1 MISDRKL
8 EHLLICENYDVE
20 FKNKT
25 TGFEDIELIHNVL
38 PEIDK
43 NEIDLSTSVFG
54 KKLNSP
60 LFMTAIT
67 GGHPAAKNINKQL
80 AIAAE
85 NNRIALGVGSQRAA
99 CEHPEL
105 ADTYT
110 VVRENAP
117 DCLLV
122 GNIGAPQLNLAEK
135 AVEILDADI
144 LAIHLNPLQES
155 IQPEGDLDAR
165 GYLDLINQITESVDI
180 PVVAK
185 ETGCGISGESA
196 KALVDAGVDFI
207 DIEGAGGTSWA
218 AVETYR
224 AEDRYLGEV
233 FWDWG
238 IPTAI
243 STVEVTNAVNVP
255 VISSGGIRTGLEAAK
270 AIALGADAVGMA
282 LPFLKN
288 SASQDQLNKF
298 IERFNDSLRIA
309 MFLVGAN
316 NIEELKQSKLVIRGK
331 TREWLSERGIN
342 KHKKLFKEIKHE
354 RRSYRYWGIS
364 GSRKKHDCCQDW

>member
-25 TGFEDIELIHNVL
+25 TGFEDIELIHNAL
-38 PEIDK
+38 PEVNK

-54 KKLNSP
+54 KKLDSP
-60 LFMTAIT
+60 LFITAIT
-67 GGHPAAKNINKQL
+67 GGHPIAKDINKQL
-80 AIAAE
+80 AIVAE
-85 NNRIALGVGSQRAA
+85 NNNIALGVGSQRAA
-99 CEHPEL
+99 CENPEL
-105 ADTYT
+105 IDTYD
-110 VVRENAP
+110 VVRKNAP

-135 AVEILDADI
+135 AVEMLDADI

-165 GYLDLINQITESVDI
+165 GYIDSINEITDLVDI
-180 PVVAK
+180 PVMAK
-185 ETGCGISGESA
+185 ETGCGISGDSA
-196 KALVDAGVDFI
+196 KLLVDNGVNFI

-224 AEDRYLGEV
+224 SEDKYLGEL

-243 STVEVTNAVNVP
+243 STVDVVKNVDVP
-255 VISSGGIRTGLEAAK
+255 VISSGGIRNGLEAAK

-282 LPFLKN
+282 LPFLKK
-288 SASQDQLNKF
+288 SFSQDKLNNF
-298 IERFNDSLRIA
+298 INKFNDSLKIA

-316 NIEELKQSKLVIRGK
+316 NIEELKQSRLIIKGK
-331 TREWLSERGIN
+331 TKKWLNEIGIDT
-342 KHKKLFKEIKHE
+342 KDYS
-354 RRSYRYWGIS
+354 RR
-364 GSRKKHDCCQDW
+364 

>member
-8 EHLLICENYDVE
+8 EHLLICKNYDVE
-20 FKNKT
+20 FKDKT
-25 TGFEDIELIHNVL
+25 TGFEDIELVHNAL
-38 PEIDK
+38 PEVDK

-54 KKLNSP
+54 KKLDSP
-60 LFMTAIT
+60 LFITAIT
-67 GGHPAAKNINKQL
+67 GGHPASKDINKQL

-85 NNRIALGVGSQRAA
+85 QNHIALGVGSQRAA

-105 ADTYT
+105 ADTYS

-122 GNIGAPQLNLAEK
+122 GNIGAPQLNLSKK

-165 GYLDLINQITESVDI
+165 GYLDLISKITDLVDI
-180 PVVAK
+180 PVMAK
-185 ETGCGISGESA
+185 ETGCGISGETA
-196 KALVDAGVDFI
+196 KQLTDAGVSFI
-207 DIEGAGGTSWA
+207 DVEGAGGTSWA

-224 AEDRYLGEV
+224 ADEKYYGEL

-243 STVEVTNAVNVP
+243 STAEVVNTVDVP

-270 AIALGADAVGMA
+270 AIALGADSVGMA
-282 LPFLKN
+282 LPFLKK
-288 SASQDQLNKF
+288 SISQEELNHF
-298 IERFNDSLRIA
+298 ITKFNDSLRIA

-316 NIEELKQSKLVIRGK
+316 NIEELKQSKLVIGGK
-331 TREWLSERGIN
+331 TKQWLEDRGIN
-342 KHKKLFKEIKHE
+342 TSNYS
-354 RRSYRYWGIS
+354 RR
-364 GSRKKHDCCQDW
+364 

>member
-20 FKNKT
+20 FKDKT
-25 TGFEDIELIHNVL
+25 NGFEDIELIHNVL

-43 NEIDLSTSVFG
+43 QEIDLSTDVFG
-54 KKLNSP
+54 KKLDSP
-60 LFMTAIT
+60 LFITAIT
-67 GGHPAAKNINKQL
+67 GGHPAAKEVNKQL

-85 NNRIALGVGSQRAA
+85 NNGIAMGVGSQRAA

-105 ADTYT
+105 EDTYT

-165 GYLDLINQITESVDI
+165 GYIDLISQITDSVNI
-180 PVVAK
+180 PVLAK
-185 ETGCGISGESA
+185 ETGCGISAESA
-196 KALVDAGVDFI
+196 KLLVDAGVNYI

-224 AEDRYLGEV
+224 AEDRYLGEI

-243 STVEVTNAVNVP
+243 STAEVVDAVDVP
-255 VISSGGIRTGLEAAK
+255 VISSGGIRNGLEAAK

-288 SASQDQLNKF
+288 SSSQDHLNKF
-298 IERFNDSLRIA
+298 IQRFNDSLRIA

-316 NIEELKQSKLVIRGK
+316 NIEELKQSKIVIRGK
-331 TREWLSERGIN
+331 TREWLDERGIN
-342 KHKKLFKEIKHE
+342 TKNYS
-354 RRSYRYWGIS
+354 RR
-364 GSRKKHDCCQDW
+364 

>member
-20 FKNKT
+20 FKN
-25 TGFEDIELIHNVL
+25 GFEDIELIHNVL

-43 NEIDLSTSVFG
+43 NDIDLSTSVFG
-54 KKLNSP
+54 KKLDSP
-60 LFMTAIT
+60 LFITAIT
-67 GGHPAAKNINKQL
+67 GGHPAAKEINKQL

-85 NNRIALGVGSQRAA
+85 NNGIALGVGSQRAA

-105 ADTYT
+105 EDTYT

-165 GYLDLINQITESVDI
+165 GYTDLIAQITDSVKI
-180 PVVAK
+180 PVLAK
-185 ETGCGISGESA
+185 ETGCGISAESA
-196 KALVDAGVDFI
+196 KILVDAGVDFI

-224 AEDRYLGEV
+224 AEDRYLGET

-243 STVEVTNAVNVP
+243 STAEVVNNVNVP

-288 SASQDQLNKF
+288 CSSQEALNTFVK
-298 IERFNDSLRIA
+298 RFNDSLRIA

-316 NIEELKQSKLVIRGK
+316 NIEELKQSRLVIRGK
-331 TREWLSERGIN
+331 TREWLNERGIN
-342 KHKKLFKEIKHE
+342 TQIYS
-354 RRSYRYWGIS
+354 RR
-364 GSRKKHDCCQDW
+364 

>member
-1 MISDRKL
+1 MISNRKL
-8 EHLLICENYDVE
+8 EHLLICKNYDVE
-20 FKNKT
+20 FKDKT
-25 TGFEDIELIHNVL
+25 TGFEDIELVHNAL
-38 PEIDK
+38 PEVDK

-54 KKLNSP
+54 KKLDSP
-60 LFMTAIT
+60 LFITAIT
-67 GGHPAAKNINKQL
+67 GGHPASKDINKQL

-85 NNRIALGVGSQRAA
+85 QNNIDLGVGSQRAA

-105 ADTYT
+105 ADTYS

-122 GNIGAPQLNLAEK
+122 GNIGAPQLNLSNK

-165 GYLDLINQITESVDI
+165 GYLDLISKITDLVDI
-180 PVVAK
+180 PVMAK
-185 ETGCGISGESA
+185 ETGCGISAETA
-196 KALVDAGVDFI
+196 KQLADAGVSFI
-207 DIEGAGGTSWA
+207 DVEGAGGTSWA

-224 AEDRYLGEV
+224 SDDKYYGEL

-243 STVEVTNAVNVP
+243 STAEVVNTVDVP

-270 AIALGADAVGMA
+270 AIALGADSVGMA
-282 LPFLKN
+282 LPFLKK
-288 SASQDQLNKF
+288 SISQEDLNQF
-298 IERFNDSLRIA
+298 IKKFNDSLRIA

-316 NIEELKQSKLVIRGK
+316 NIEELKQSKLVIGGK
-331 TREWLSERGIN
+331 TKQWLEDRGIN
-342 KHKKLFKEIKHE
+342 TRNYS
-354 RRSYRYWGIS
+354 RR
-364 GSRKKHDCCQDW
+364 

>member
-20 FKNKT
+20 FKDKT
-25 TGFEDIELIHNVL
+25 TGFEDIELVHNVL
-38 PEIDK
+38 PEVDK

-54 KKLNSP
+54 KKLDSP
-60 LFMTAIT
+60 LFITAIT
-67 GGHPAAKNINKQL
+67 GGHPAAKEVNKQL

-85 NNRIALGVGSQRAA
+85 NNGIALGVGSQRAA

-105 ADTYT
+105 ADTYS

-122 GNIGAPQLNLAEK
+122 GNIGAPQLNLAQK

-165 GYLDLINQITESVDI
+165 GYTDLIGKITDTVDI
-180 PVVAK
+180 PVLAK
-185 ETGCGISGESA
+185 ETGCGISAESA
-196 KALVDAGVDFI
+196 RTLVEAGIDFI

-224 AEDRYLGEV
+224 AQDRYLGEI

-243 STVEVTNAVNVP
+243 STVEVRNAVDVP

-288 SASQDQLNKF
+288 CASQEALNTF
-298 IERFNDSLRIA
+298 IDRFNDSLRIA

-316 NIEELKQSKLVIRGK
+316 NIEELKQSNLVIRGK
-331 TREWLSERGIN
+331 TREWLNERGIN
-342 KHKKLFKEIKHE
+342 TKSYS
-354 RRSYRYWGIS
+354 RR
-364 GSRKKHDCCQDW
+364 

>member
-8 EHLLICENYDVE
+8 EHLLICKNYDVE
-20 FKNKT
+20 FKDKT
-25 TGFEDIELIHNVL
+25 TGFEDVELIHNAL
-38 PEIDK
+38 PEVNK
-43 NEIDLSTSVFG
+43 NDIDLSTSVFG
-54 KKLNSP
+54 KKLDSP
-60 LFMTAIT
+60 LFITAIT
-67 GGHPAAKNINKQL
+67 GGHPAAKEINKQL

-85 NNRIALGVGSQRAA
+85 DNNIALGVGSQRAA

-105 ADTYT
+105 ADTYS
-110 VVRENAP
+110 VVRDNAP

-122 GNIGAPQLNLAEK
+122 GNIGAPQLNLANK

-165 GYLDLINQITESVDI
+165 GYLELISQITDLVDI
-180 PVVAK
+180 PVMAK
-185 ETGCGISGESA
+185 ETGCGISAETA
-196 KALVDAGVDFI
+196 KQLVDAGISFI

-224 AEDRYLGEV
+224 AEDRYYGEL

-243 STVEVTNAVNVP
+243 STAEVVNSVDVP
-255 VISSGGIRTGLEAAK
+255 VIASGGIRSGLEAAK
-270 AIALGADAVGMA
+270 AIALGADSVGMA
-282 LPFLKN
+282 LPFLKK
-288 SASQDQLNKF
+288 SISQEELNHF
-298 IERFNDSLRIA
+298 INQFNDSLRIA

-331 TREWLSERGIN
+331 TKEWLNERGIN
-342 KHKKLFKEIKHE
+342 TKNYS
-354 RRSYRYWGIS
+354 RR
-364 GSRKKHDCCQDW
+364 

>member
-43 NEIDLSTSVFG
+43 NDIDLSTSVFG
-54 KKLNSP
+54 KKLDSP
-60 LFMTAIT
+60 LFITAIT
-67 GGHPAAKNINKQL
+67 GGHPTAKNINKQL
-80 AIAAE
+80 AVAAE
-85 NNRIALGVGSQRAA
+85 NNGIALGVGSQRAA

-105 ADTYT
+105 IDTYSI
-110 VVRENAP
+110 VRENAP

-122 GNIGAPQLNLAEK
+122 GNIGAPQLSLAEK

-165 GYLDLINQITESVDI
+165 GYLDLIGQITESVDI

-185 ETGCGISGESA
+185 ETGCGISAESA
-196 KALVDAGVDFI
+196 RALVGAGVDYI

-224 AEDRYLGEV
+224 AEDRYFGEI

-238 IPTAI
+238 IPTAV
-243 STVEVTNAVNVP
+243 STVEVVNAVDVP

-288 SASQDQLNKF
+288 SASQEQLNKF

-316 NIEELKQSKLVIRGK
+316 SIDELKQSSLVIRGK
-331 TREWLSERGIN
+331 TREWLTERGIN
-342 KHKKLFKEIKHE
+342 TKIYS
-354 RRSYRYWGIS
+354 RR
-364 GSRKKHDCCQDW
+364 

>member
-20 FKNKT
+20 FKDKT

-38 PEIDK
+38 PEVDK
-43 NEIDLSTSVFG
+43 NEIDLSTEAFG
-54 KKLNSP
+54 KKLDSP
-60 LFMTAIT
+60 LFITAIT
-67 GGHPAAKNINKQL
+67 GGHPAAREVNRQL

-85 NNRIALGVGSQRAA
+85 NHRIALGVGSQRAA

-122 GNIGAPQLNLAEK
+122 GNIGAPQLNLAER
-135 AVEILDADI
+135 AIEILDADI

-165 GYLDLINQITESVDI
+165 GYTDLIAQITDSVDI
-180 PVVAK
+180 PVLAK
-185 ETGCGISGESA
+185 ETGCGISAESA
-196 KALVDAGVDFI
+196 KSLVDAGVDFI

-224 AEDRYLGEV
+224 AEDRYLGEI

-243 STVEVTNAVNVP
+243 STAEVTTAVNVP

-288 SASQDQLNKF
+288 SASQEALNTF
-298 IERFNDSLRIA
+298 INRFNDSLRLA

-316 NIEELKQSKLVIRGK
+316 NIEELKHSNLVIRGK
-331 TREWLSERGIN
+331 TREWLNERGIN
-342 KHKKLFKEIKHE
+342 TKVYS
-354 RRSYRYWGIS
+354 RR
-364 GSRKKHDCCQDW
+364 

>member
-20 FKNKT
+20 FKDKT
-25 TGFEDIELIHNVL
+25 TGFEDIELVHNVL
-38 PEIDK
+38 PEVDK
-43 NEIDLSTSVFG
+43 QEIDLSTTAFG
-54 KKLNSP
+54 KKLDSP
-60 LFMTAIT
+60 LFITAIT

-85 NNRIALGVGSQRAA
+85 NNGIALGVGSQRAA

-105 ADTYT
+105 EDTYT

-117 DCLLV
+117 NCLLV

-155 IQPEGDLDAR
+155 IQPEGDLDAI
-165 GYLDLINQITESVDI
+165 GYLDSINQITKSVNI

-185 ETGCGISGESA
+185 ETGCGISAESA
-196 KALVDAGVDFI
+196 KALVEAGVDYI
-207 DIEGAGGTSWA
+207 DVEGAGGTSWA

-224 AEDRYLGEV
+224 AEDRYLGEI

-238 IPTAI
+238 IPTAV
-243 STVEVTNAVNVP
+243 STVEVTNAVDVP
-255 VISSGGIRTGLEAAK
+255 VISSGGIRSGLEAAK

-288 SASQDQLNKF
+288 SASQEQLNKF
-298 IERFNDSLRIA
+298 INRFNDSLRIA

-316 NIEELKQSKLVIRGK
+316 NIDELKQTKLVIRGK
-331 TREWLSERGIN
+331 TREWLNERGIN
-342 KHKKLFKEIKHE
+342 TKIYS
-354 RRSYRYWGIS
+354 RR
-364 GSRKKHDCCQDW
+364 

>member
-20 FKNKT
+20 FKDKA

-54 KKLNSP
+54 KKLDSP
-60 LFMTAIT
+60 LFITAIT
-67 GGHPAAKNINKQL
+67 GGHPAAKEVNRQL

-85 NNRIALGVGSQRAA
+85 NNGIALGVGSQRAA

-105 ADTYT
+105 ADTYS

-122 GNIGAPQLNLAEK
+122 GNIGAPQLNLAQK

-165 GYLDLINQITESVDI
+165 GYTDLIEKITDTVDI
-180 PVVAK
+180 PVLAK
-185 ETGCGISGESA
+185 ETGCGISAESA
-196 KALVDAGVDFI
+196 KTLVEAGVDFI

-224 AEDRYLGEV
+224 ADDRYLGEI

-288 SASQDQLNKF
+288 SASQEALNTF
-298 IERFNDSLRIA
+298 INRFNDSLRIA

-316 NIEELKQSKLVIRGK
+316 NIEELKQSNLVIRGK
-331 TREWLSERGIN
+331 TREWLNERGIN
-342 KHKKLFKEIKHE
+342 TKIYS
-354 RRSYRYWGIS
+354 RR
-364 GSRKKHDCCQDW
+364 

>member
-20 FKNKT
+20 FKDKT
-25 TGFEDIELIHNVL
+25 NGFEDIELIHNVL
-38 PEIDK
+38 PEIHMQ
-43 NEIDLSTSVFG
+43 EIDLSTDVFG
-54 KKLNSP
+54 KKLDSP
-60 LFMTAIT
+60 LFITAIT
-67 GGHPAAKNINKQL
+67 GGHPAAKEINKQL

-85 NNRIALGVGSQRAA
+85 NNGIAMGVGSQRAA

-105 ADTYT
+105 EDTYT

-165 GYLDLINQITESVDI
+165 GYLDMIAQITDSVSI
-180 PVVAK
+180 PVLAK
-185 ETGCGISGESA
+185 ETGCGISAESA
-196 KALVDAGVDFI
+196 KLLVGAGVDFI

-224 AEDRYLGEV
+224 AEDRYLGET

-243 STVEVTNAVNVP
+243 STAEVVNAVDVP

-288 SASQDQLNKF
+288 STSQEQLNTF
-298 IERFNDSLRIA
+298 IQRFNDSLRIA
-309 MFLVGAN
+309 MFLVGAS
-316 NIEELKQSKLVIRGK
+316 NIEELKQSNLVIRGK
-331 TREWLSERGIN
+331 TREWLNERGIN
-342 KHKKLFKEIKHE
+342 TKNYS
-354 RRSYRYWGIS
+354 RR
-364 GSRKKHDCCQDW
+364 

>member
-20 FKNKT
+20 FKDKT

-54 KKLNSP
+54 KKLDSP
-60 LFMTAIT
+60 LFITAIT
-67 GGHPAAKNINKQL
+67 GGHPAAKEVNRQL

-85 NNRIALGVGSQRAA
+85 NNGIALGVGSQRAA

-105 ADTYT
+105 ADTHS

-122 GNIGAPQLNLAEK
+122 GNIGAPQLNLAQK

-165 GYLDLINQITESVDI
+165 GYTDLIEKITDTVDI
-180 PVVAK
+180 PVLAK
-185 ETGCGISGESA
+185 ETGCGISAESA
-196 KALVDAGVDFI
+196 KTLVEAGVDFI

-224 AEDRYLGEV
+224 ADDRYLGEI

-243 STVEVTNAVNVP
+243 STVEVTNAVEVP

-288 SASQDQLNKF
+288 SASQEALNTF
-298 IERFNDSLRIA
+298 INRFNDSLRIA

-316 NIEELKQSKLVIRGK
+316 NIEELKQSNLVIRGK
-331 TREWLSERGIN
+331 TREWLNERGIN
-342 KHKKLFKEIKHE
+342 TKIYS
-354 RRSYRYWGIS
+354 RR
-364 GSRKKHDCCQDW
+364 

>member
-1 MISDRKL
+1 M
-8 EHLLICENYDVE
+8 
-20 FKNKT
+20 
-25 TGFEDIELIHNVL
+25 

-43 NEIDLSTSVFG
+43 NDIDLSTSVFG
-54 KKLNSP
+54 KKLDSP
-60 LFMTAIT
+60 LFITAIT
-67 GGHPAAKNINKQL
+67 GGHPAAKEINKQL

-85 NNRIALGVGSQRAA
+85 NNGIALGVGSQRAA

-105 ADTYT
+105 EDTYT

-165 GYLDLINQITESVDI
+165 GYTDLIAQITDSVKI
-180 PVVAK
+180 PVLAK
-185 ETGCGISGESA
+185 ETGCGISAESA
-196 KALVDAGVDFI
+196 KILVDAGVDFI

-224 AEDRYLGEV
+224 AEDRYLGET

-243 STVEVTNAVNVP
+243 STAEVVNNINVP

-288 SASQDQLNKF
+288 CSSQEALNTFVK
-298 IERFNDSLRIA
+298 RFNDSLRIA

-316 NIEELKQSKLVIRGK
+316 NIEELKQSRLVIRGK
-331 TREWLSERGIN
+331 TREWLNERGIN
-342 KHKKLFKEIKHE
+342 TQIYS
-354 RRSYRYWGIS
+354 RR
-364 GSRKKHDCCQDW
+364 

>member
-8 EHLLICENYDVE
+8 EHLLICKNYDVE
-20 FKNKT
+20 FKDKT
-25 TGFEDIELIHNVL
+25 TGFEDIELVHNAL
-38 PEIDK
+38 PEVDK

-54 KKLNSP
+54 KKLDSP
-60 LFMTAIT
+60 LFITAIT
-67 GGHPAAKNINKQL
+67 GGHPASKDINKQL

-85 NNRIALGVGSQRAA
+85 QNNIALGVGSQRAA

-105 ADTYT
+105 ADTYS

-122 GNIGAPQLNLAEK
+122 GNIGAPQLNLSNK

-165 GYLDLINQITESVDI
+165 GYLDLISKITDLVDI
-180 PVVAK
+180 PVMAK
-185 ETGCGISGESA
+185 ETGCGISAETA
-196 KALVDAGVDFI
+196 KQLADAGVSFI
-207 DIEGAGGTSWA
+207 DVEGAGGTSWA

-224 AEDRYLGEV
+224 SDDKYYGEL

-243 STVEVTNAVNVP
+243 STAEVVNTVDVP

-270 AIALGADAVGMA
+270 AIALGADSVGMA
-282 LPFLKN
+282 LPFLKK
-288 SASQDQLNKF
+288 SISQEDLNQF
-298 IERFNDSLRIA
+298 IKKFNDSLRIA

-331 TREWLSERGIN
+331 TKQWLEDRGIN
-342 KHKKLFKEIKHE
+342 TRNYS
-354 RRSYRYWGIS
+354 RR
-364 GSRKKHDCCQDW
+364 

>member
-20 FKNKT
+20 FKDKT

-43 NEIDLSTSVFG
+43 QKIDLSTEAFG
-54 KKLNSP
+54 KKLDSP
-60 LFMTAIT
+60 LFITAIT
-67 GGHPAAKNINKQL
+67 GGHPAAKEINKQL

-85 NNRIALGVGSQRAA
+85 NNNIGLGVGSQRAA

-105 ADTYT
+105 QDTYA

-117 DCLLV
+117 NCLLV

-165 GYLDLINQITESVDI
+165 GYTDLIGKITATVDI
-180 PVVAK
+180 PVLAK
-185 ETGCGISGESA
+185 ETGCGISAESA
-196 KALVDAGVDFI
+196 KTLVDAGVDFI

-224 AEDRYLGEV
+224 AEDRYLGEI

-238 IPTAI
+238 IPTAV
-243 STVEVTNAVNVP
+243 STAEVINAVNVP
-255 VISSGGIRTGLEAAK
+255 VISSGGIRNGLQAAK

-288 SASQDQLNKF
+288 STSQDQLNKF
-298 IERFNDSLRIA
+298 IQRFNDSLRIA
-309 MFLVGAN
+309 MFLVGAK
-316 NIEELKQSKLVIRGK
+316 NIDELKQSRLVIRGK
-331 TREWLSERGIN
+331 TREWLTERGIN
-342 KHKKLFKEIKHE
+342 TKNYS
-354 RRSYRYWGIS
+354 RR
-364 GSRKKHDCCQDW
+364 

>member
-25 TGFEDIELIHNVL
+25 TGFEDVELIHNVL

-54 KKLNSP
+54 KKLDSP
-60 LFMTAIT
+60 LFITAIT
-67 GGHPAAKNINKQL
+67 GGHPAAKSINKQL

-85 NNRIALGVGSQRAA
+85 NNNIALGVGSQRAA

-105 ADTYT
+105 EDTYT

-165 GYLDLINQITESVDI
+165 GYFDLINQITQTVDI
-180 PVVAK
+180 PVLAK
-185 ETGCGISGESA
+185 ETGCGISAESA
-196 KALVDAGVDFI
+196 KKLVEVGIDYI

-224 AEDRYLGEV
+224 SDDKYLGEI
-233 FWDWG
+233 FC
-238 IPTAI
+238 
-243 STVEVTNAVNVP
+243 
-255 VISSGGIRTGLEAAK
+255 
-270 AIALGADAVGMA
+270 LGY
-282 LPFLKN
+282 L
-288 SASQDQLNKF
+288 
-298 IERFNDSLRIA
+298 
-309 MFLVGAN
+309 
-316 NIEELKQSKLVIRGK
+316 
-331 TREWLSERGIN
+331 
-342 KHKKLFKEIKHE
+342 
-354 RRSYRYWGIS
+354 
-364 GSRKKHDCCQDW
+364 

>member
-20 FKNKT
+20 FKDKT

-43 NEIDLSTSVFG
+43 NDIDLSTEVFG
-54 KKLNSP
+54 KKLDSP
-60 LFMTAIT
+60 LFITAIT
-67 GGHPAAKNINKQL
+67 GGHPAAKDVNKQL

-85 NNRIALGVGSQRAA
+85 NNGIALGVGSQRAA

-105 ADTYT
+105 EDTYT

-122 GNIGAPQLNLAEK
+122 GNIGAPQLSLAEK

-165 GYLDLINQITESVDI
+165 GYIDMIHQITESVDI
-180 PVVAK
+180 PILAK
-185 ETGCGISGESA
+185 ETGCGISSESA
-196 KALVDAGVDFI
+196 KMLVDAGVDFI

-224 AEDRYLGEV
+224 ADDRYLGEV

-288 SASQDQLNKF
+288 CASQEALNTF
-298 IERFNDSLRIA
+298 INRFNDSLRIA

-316 NIEELKQSKLVIRGK
+316 NIEELKQSNLVIRGK
-331 TREWLSERGIN
+331 TREWLDERGIN
-342 KHKKLFKEIKHE
+342 TKVYS
-354 RRSYRYWGIS
+354 RR
-364 GSRKKHDCCQDW
+364 

>member
-38 PEIDK
+38 PEVDK

-54 KKLNSP
+54 KKLDSP
-60 LFMTAIT
+60 LFITAIT
-67 GGHPAAKNINKQL
+67 GGHPASKEINKQL

-85 NNRIALGVGSQRAA
+85 SNGIALGVGSQRAA

-105 ADTYT
+105 EDTYT

-117 DCLLV
+117 NCLLV

-165 GYLDLINQITESVDI
+165 GYLDLIGKITDCVEI
-180 PVVAK
+180 PIVAK

-196 KALVDAGVDFI
+196 KLLVDAGVDYI

-224 AEDRYLGEV
+224 AEDRYLGET

-243 STVEVTNAVNVP
+243 STVEVVNAVDVP
-255 VISSGGIRTGLEAAK
+255 VISSGGIRSGLEAAK

-288 SASQDQLNKF
+288 STSQDQLNKF
-298 IERFNDSLRIA
+298 IERFNNSLRIA

-316 NIEELKQSKLVIRGK
+316 NIEELN
-331 TREWLSERGIN
+331 ERGIN
-342 KHKKLFKEIKHE
+342 TKNYS
-354 RRSYRYWGIS
+354 RR
-364 GSRKKHDCCQDW
+364 

>member
-43 NEIDLSTSVFG
+43 NDIDLSTSVFG
-54 KKLNSP
+54 KKLDSP
-60 LFMTAIT
+60 LFITAIT
-67 GGHPAAKNINKQL
+67 GGHPAAKEINKQL

-85 NNRIALGVGSQRAA
+85 NNGIALGVGSQRAA

-105 ADTYT
+105 EDTYT

-165 GYLDLINQITESVDI
+165 GYTDLIAQITDSVKI
-180 PVVAK
+180 PVLAK
-185 ETGCGISGESA
+185 ETGCGISAESA
-196 KALVDAGVDFI
+196 KILVDAGVDFI

-224 AEDRYLGEV
+224 AEDRYLGET

-243 STVEVTNAVNVP
+243 STAEVVNNVNVP

-288 SASQDQLNKF
+288 CSSQEALNTFVK
-298 IERFNDSLRIA
+298 RFNDSLRIA

-316 NIEELKQSKLVIRGK
+316 NIEELKQSRLVIRGK
-331 TREWLSERGIN
+331 TREWLNERGIN
-342 KHKKLFKEIKHE
+342 TKIYS
-354 RRSYRYWGIS
+354 RR
-364 GSRKKHDCCQDW
+364 

>member
-43 NEIDLSTSVFG
+43 NDIDLSTSVFG
-54 KKLNSP
+54 KKLDSP
-60 LFMTAIT
+60 LFITAIT
-67 GGHPAAKNINKQL
+67 GGHPAAKEINKQL

-85 NNRIALGVGSQRAA
+85 NNGIALGVGSQRAA

-105 ADTYT
+105 EDTYT

-165 GYLDLINQITESVDI
+165 GYTDLIAQITDSVKI
-180 PVVAK
+180 PVLAK
-185 ETGCGISGESA
+185 ETGCGISAESA
-196 KALVDAGVDFI
+196 KILVDAGVDFI

-224 AEDRYLGEV
+224 AEDRYLGET

-243 STVEVTNAVNVP
+243 STAEVVYNVNVP

-288 SASQDQLNKF
+288 CSSQEALNTFVK
-298 IERFNDSLRIA
+298 RFNDSLRIA

-316 NIEELKQSKLVIRGK
+316 NIEELKQSRLVIRGK
-331 TREWLSERGIN
+331 TREWLNERGIN
-342 KHKKLFKEIKHE
+342 TQIYS
-354 RRSYRYWGIS
+354 RR
-364 GSRKKHDCCQDW
+364 

>member
-25 TGFEDIELIHNVL
+25 TGFEDIELLHNVL

-43 NEIDLSTSVFG
+43 QKIDLSTTVFG
-54 KKLNSP
+54 KKLESP
-60 LFMTAIT
+60 LFISAIT
-67 GGHPAAKNINKQL
+67 GGHPAAKEINKQL

-85 NNRIALGVGSQRAA
+85 RYNIALGVGSQRAA

-105 ADTYT
+105 EDTYT

-117 DCLLV
+117 NCLLV
-122 GNIGAPQLNLAEK
+122 GNIGAPQLNLVDK
-135 AVEILDADI
+135 AIEILDADI

-155 IQPEGDLDAR
+155 IQPEGDLNAV
-165 GYLDLINQITESVDI
+165 GYVDMIKEITQSVDI
-180 PVVAK
+180 PIIAK
-185 ETGCGISGESA
+185 ETGCGISAESA
-196 KALVDAGVDFI
+196 KLLESSGVDFI

-224 AEDRYLGEV
+224 SDDKYFGEL

-238 IPTAI
+238 IPTAV
-243 STVEVTNAVNVP
+243 STIEAVNACNIP
-255 VISSGGIRTGLEAAK
+255 IISSGGIRDGLEAAK

-288 SASQDQLNKF
+288 CNSQDMLNKF
-298 IERFNDSLRIA
+298 INRFNESLRIA
-309 MFLVGAN
+309 MFLVGAS
-316 NIEELKQSKLVIRGK
+316 NIEELKQTKLVIGGK
-331 TREWLSERGIN
+331 TREWVNERGIN
-342 KHKKLFKEIKHE
+342 TKIYS
-354 RRSYRYWGIS
+354 RR
-364 GSRKKHDCCQDW
+364 

>member
-8 EHLLICENYDVE
+8 EHLLICKNYDVE
-20 FKNKT
+20 FKDKT
-25 TGFEDIELIHNVL
+25 TGFEDIELIHNAL

-54 KKLNSP
+54 KKLDSP
-60 LFMTAIT
+60 LFITAIT
-67 GGHPAAKNINKQL
+67 GGHPTAKDINRQL

-85 NNRIALGVGSQRAA
+85 KHKIALGVGSQRAA

-105 ADTYT
+105 EDTYSI
-110 VVRENAP
+110 VRDNAP

-122 GNIGAPQLNLAEK
+122 GNIGAPQLNLANK

-165 GYLDLINQITESVDI
+165 GYLDSISKITDLVDI
-180 PVVAK
+180 PVMAK
-185 ETGCGISGESA
+185 ETGCGISAETA
-196 KALVDAGVDFI
+196 KQLVDAGISYVDV
-207 DIEGAGGTSWA
+207 EGAGGTSWA

-224 AEDRYLGEV
+224 SEDRYYGEL

-238 IPTAI
+238 IPTAV
-243 STVEVTNAVNVP
+243 STAEVVNAVNVP
-255 VISSGGIRTGLEAAK
+255 VISSGGIRSGLDAAK
-270 AIALGADAVGMA
+270 AIALGADSVGMA
-282 LPFLKN
+282 LPFLKK
-288 SASQDQLNKF
+288 SVSQEELDQF
-298 IERFNDSLRIA
+298 INRFNDSLRIA

-316 NIEELKQSKLVIRGK
+316 NIEELKQSKLVISGK
-331 TREWLSERGIN
+331 TRQWLDDRGIN
-342 KHKKLFKEIKHE
+342 IKNYS
-354 RRSYRYWGIS
+354 RR
-364 GSRKKHDCCQDW
+364 

>member
-20 FKNKT
+20 FKDKT

-43 NEIDLSTSVFG
+43 NKIDLSTSVFG
-54 KKLNSP
+54 KKLDSP
-60 LFMTAIT
+60 LFITAIT
-67 GGHPAAKNINKQL
+67 GGHPAAREVNRQL
-80 AIAAE
+80 AVAAE
-85 NNRIALGVGSQRAA
+85 NHRIGLGVGSQRAA
-99 CEHPEL
+99 CEHSEL

-122 GNIGAPQLNLAEK
+122 GNIGAPQLNLAQK

-165 GYLDLINQITESVDI
+165 GYIELIGKITDTVDI
-180 PVVAK
+180 PVLAK
-185 ETGCGISGESA
+185 ETGCGISAESA
-196 KALVDAGVDFI
+196 GLLVDAGVDFI

-218 AVETYR
+218 GVETYR
-224 AEDRYLGEV
+224 AKDRYLGEV

-243 STVEVTNAVNVP
+243 STVEVVNAVSIP

-288 SASQDQLNKF
+288 CTSQKALNTF
-298 IERFNDSLRIA
+298 IDRFNDSLRIA

-316 NIEELKQSKLVIRGK
+316 NIEELKQSPLVIRGK
-331 TREWLSERGIN
+331 TREWLNERGIN
-342 KHKKLFKEIKHE
+342 TKIYS
-354 RRSYRYWGIS
+354 RR
-364 GSRKKHDCCQDW
+364 

>member
-8 EHLLICENYDVE
+8 EHLLICKNYDVE
-20 FKNKT
+20 FKDKT
-25 TGFEDIELIHNVL
+25 TGFEDVELIHNAL
-38 PEIDK
+38 PEVNK
-43 NEIDLSTSVFG
+43 NDIDLSTSVFG
-54 KKLNSP
+54 KKLDSP
-60 LFMTAIT
+60 LFITAIT
-67 GGHPAAKNINKQL
+67 GGHPAAKEINKQL

-85 NNRIALGVGSQRAA
+85 DNNIALGVGSQRAA

-105 ADTYT
+105 ADTYS
-110 VVRENAP
+110 VVRDNAP

-122 GNIGAPQLNLAEK
+122 GNIGAPQLNLANK

-165 GYLDLINQITESVDI
+165 GYLELISQITDLVDI
-180 PVVAK
+180 PVMAK
-185 ETGCGISGESA
+185 ETGCGISAETA
-196 KALVDAGVDFI
+196 KQLVDAGISFI

-224 AEDRYLGEV
+224 AEDRYYGEL

-243 STVEVTNAVNVP
+243 STAEVVNGVDVP
-255 VISSGGIRTGLEAAK
+255 VISSGGIRSGLEAAK
-270 AIALGADAVGMA
+270 AIALGADSVGMA
-282 LPFLKN
+282 LPFLKK
-288 SASQDQLNKF
+288 SISQEELNHF
-298 IERFNDSLRIA
+298 INQFNDSLRIA

-331 TREWLSERGIN
+331 TKEWLNERGIN
-342 KHKKLFKEIKHE
+342 TKNYS
-354 RRSYRYWGIS
+354 RR
-364 GSRKKHDCCQDW
+364 